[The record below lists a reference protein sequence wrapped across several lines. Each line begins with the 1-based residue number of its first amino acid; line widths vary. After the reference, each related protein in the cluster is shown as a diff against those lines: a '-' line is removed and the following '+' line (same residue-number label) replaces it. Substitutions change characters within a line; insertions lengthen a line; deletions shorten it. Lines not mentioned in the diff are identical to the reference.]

1 MKNRRSVE
9 TMARHVRAWALDR
22 AGVYEQDLCG
32 WCGIC
37 SAELWRRLT
46 RAGIHSR
53 IHVHNSSWESHVFLV
68 VDDHIVD
75 VTATQFTEFRQVP
88 VVIIPEFE
96 GKAYSFYSTVEIFDS
111 AMDLRQYQ
119 LKNKWPKMQVAFK
132 G

>member
-9 TMARHVRAWALDR
+9 TIARHVRAWALDQ
-22 AGVYEQDLCG
+22 AGVYERDLCG

-46 RAGIHSR
+46 RAGVDSR
-53 IHVHNSSWESHVFLV
+53 IHLHNSDWESHVFLV

-96 GKAYSFYSTVEIFDS
+96 GKAYSFYSTVEVFNT
-111 AMDLRQYQ
+111 AEELRRHQ
-119 LKNKWPKMQVAFK
+119 LKTKWPKMQVAFK